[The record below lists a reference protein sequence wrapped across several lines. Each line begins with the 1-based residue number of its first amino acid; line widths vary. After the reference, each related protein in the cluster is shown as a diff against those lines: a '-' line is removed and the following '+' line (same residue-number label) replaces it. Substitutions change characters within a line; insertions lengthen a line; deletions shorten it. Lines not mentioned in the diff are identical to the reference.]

1 MFPFYSFLQA
11 ALQFVRGFFAPVVQT
26 AKWMYRSSAVI
37 TSGCMV
43 IAIVVFSSAGFGAGG
58 KSALTVFAEGRFQE
72 SGQALEKLEA
82 EETDLIT
89 EAKIQAE
96 FTAFKQESRIIG
108 QSLIED
114 TIRKQQKSE
123 EAKAE
128 LAVKQQEIQEEKEAQ
143 ARKLEEETARKEA
156 EETARKKVEQEKRDV
171 RQIPYSQ
178 SDYQVLLKIV
188 QAEAGICD
196 EKGRILVANVIMNRV
211 ESDEFPDSITEV
223 VYEKG
228 QFSPVIDGRI
238 NSVKVT
244 DSTVECVNRALAGED
259 YSQGA
264 LYFMNRRGSQA
275 GAVRFFDGKLTYLFS
290 HDGHEFFK

>member
-11 ALQFVRGFFAPVVQT
+11 ALQFVRGFFAPVVQVT
-26 AKWMYRSSAVI
+26 KWMYRSAAVI
-37 TSGCMV
+37 TTGCMV
-43 IAIVVFSSAGFGAGG
+43 VAIVVFTTVGFGAGG

-72 SGQALEKLEA
+72 SSEALEEPEA

-108 QSLIED
+108 QNLIED
-114 TIRKQQKSE
+114 AIRKQQKSE

-128 LAVKQQEIQEEKEAQ
+128 LAVKQQEIQEEKEAR
-143 ARKLEEETARKEA
+143 AKRLEEEE
-156 EETARKKVEQEKRDV
+156 ARKKAEEEKKNASQV
-171 RQIPYSQ
+171 PCSQ

-211 ESDEFPDSITEV
+211 QSKEFPNSITEV

-228 QFSPVIDGRI
+228 QFSPVTDGRI

-244 DSTVECVNRALAGED
+244 DLTVECVNRALSGED

-264 LYFMNRRGSQA
+264 LYFMNRSRSQA
-275 GAVRFFDGKLTYLFS
+275 GAVRFFDGKLTYLFA

>member
-11 ALQFVRGFFAPVVQT
+11 ALQFIQGLFTPVVRV
-26 AKWMYRSSAVI
+26 AKWMYRSAAVI
-37 TSGCMV
+37 TTGCMV
-43 IAIVVFSSAGFGAGG
+43 VAIVVLTTVGFGAGG
-58 KSALTVFAEGRFQE
+58 KSSLTAFAEGRFQE
-72 SGQALEKLEA
+72 SSQALEEPEA

-108 QSLIED
+108 QNLIED
-114 TIRKQQKSE
+114 AIRKQQKSE

-143 ARKLEEETARKEA
+143 AKRLEEEE
-156 EETARKKVEQEKRDV
+156 ARKKAEEEKKNASQV
-171 RQIPYSQ
+171 LCSQ

-211 ESDEFPDSITEV
+211 RSKEFPDSITEV

-228 QFSPVIDGRI
+228 QFSPVMDGRI

-244 DSTVECVNRALAGED
+244 DLTVECVNRALSGED

-264 LYFMNRRGSQA
+264 LYFMNRSRSQA
-275 GAVRFFDGKLTYLFS
+275 GAVRFFDGKLTYLFA

>member
-1 MFPFYSFLQA
+1 MFPFYSFLQV
-11 ALQFVRGFFAPVVQT
+11 ALQFVRGFFAPVVQA
-26 AKWMYRSSAVI
+26 AKWMYRSAAVI

-43 IAIVVFSSAGFGAGG
+43 IAIVVFTAAGFGAGG

-72 SGQALEKLEA
+72 SGQALEESEA

-114 TIRKQQKSE
+114 TIRRQQKSE

-143 ARKLEEETARKEA
+143 AQELEEEIKKEEARKEA
-156 EETARKKVEQEKRDV
+156 EEERKDV
-171 RQIPYSQ
+171 RQVSCSS

-196 EKGRILVANVIMNRV
+196 AKGRILVANVIMNRV
-211 ESDEFPDSITEV
+211 GSKEFPNSITEV

-228 QFSPVIDGRI
+228 QFSPVMDGRI
-238 NSVKVT
+238 NSVQVT
-244 DSTVECVNRALAGED
+244 DLTVECVNRALSGED

-264 LYFMNRRGSQA
+264 LYFMNRSRSQA
-275 GAVRFFDGKLTYLFS
+275 GAVSFFDKKLTYLFS

>member
-11 ALQFVRGFFAPVVQT
+11 ALQFVRGFFAPVVQVT
-26 AKWMYRSSAVI
+26 KWMYRSAAVI
-37 TSGCMV
+37 TTGCMV
-43 IAIVVFSSAGFGAGG
+43 VAIVVFTTVGFGAGG

-72 SGQALEKLEA
+72 SSEALEEPEA

-123 EAKAE
+123 EAKAK

-143 ARKLEEETARKEA
+143 AKKLEEE
-156 EETARKKVEQEKRDV
+156 ARKKAEEEKKDV
-171 RQIPYSQ
+171 RQVSCSP

-196 EKGRILVANVIMNRV
+196 AKGRILVANVIMNRV
-211 ESDEFPDSITEV
+211 RSKEFPGSITEV

-228 QFSPVIDGRI
+228 QFSPVMDGRI
-238 NSVKVT
+238 NSVEVT
-244 DSTVECVNRALAGED
+244 DLTVECVNRALSGED

-264 LYFMNRRGSQA
+264 LYFMNRSRSQS
-275 GAVRFFDGKLTYLFS
+275 GAVSFFDGKLTYLFA